1 MLLELY
7 DRNHK
12 KLANLTG
19 IKSPHIQRTLEYGD
33 ETLDFSYPT
42 SGPWLAQLLA
52 ECYIRTDR
60 QEYVVKAVEKS
71 SASAWRKVSCA
82 LNIEELEALKP

>member
-33 ETLDFSYPT
+33 ETLDFSTPPAAPGWPNSWQSAT
-42 SGPWLAQLLA
+42 STRIA
-52 ECYIRTDR
+52 RST
-60 QEYVVKAVEKS
+60 S
-71 SASAWRKVSCA
+71 
-82 LNIEELEALKP
+82 

>member
-19 IKSPHIQRTLEYGD
+19 IKSPHIQRNVLGSTAGAFGHRSELPG
-33 ETLDFSYPT
+33 LDHAR
-42 SGPWLAQLLA
+42 WLGSTAGAFGHRSKL
-52 ECYIRTDR
+52 
-60 QEYVVKAVEKS
+60 
-71 SASAWRKVSCA
+71 
-82 LNIEELEALKP
+82 

>member
-42 SGPWLAQLLA
+42 SGP
-52 ECYIRTDR
+52 C
-60 QEYVVKAVEKS
+60 
-71 SASAWRKVSCA
+71 WRSDC
-82 LNIEELEALKP
+82 P